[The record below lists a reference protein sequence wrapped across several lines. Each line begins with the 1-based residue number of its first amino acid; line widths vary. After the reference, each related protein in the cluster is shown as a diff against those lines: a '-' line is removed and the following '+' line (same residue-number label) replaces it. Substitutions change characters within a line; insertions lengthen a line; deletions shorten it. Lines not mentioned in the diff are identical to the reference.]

1 MAINIKLDNF
11 EGPLDLLLHLI
22 KSSEIDIYDIPVAE
36 ITDQYIAYLK
46 SMKDMDLEIASEFIV
61 MAATLLEIKSKMLLP
76 SRKTDDDENAE
87 DVDPRAELVEKLV
100 EYKKFKEAA
109 ERLKDMDLSNVIFL
123 KPDCIVDDIENKDEY
138 FKNITVENLMVTY
151 KKIMD
156 VYKNKFNKRSL
167 ISKNIDYDEFKIED
181 KIKFIKAQL
190 VIDGRISFKKII
202 ENSCCKLETV
212 VTFLAVLELMKQKMI
227 IAYQAENFSDIILEG
242 LDFKWKTC

>member
-22 KSSEIDIYDIPVAE
+22 KSASIDIYDIPIAE

-46 SMKDMDLEIASEFIV
+46 SMKDLDLEIASEFIV

-76 SRKTDDDENAE
+76 SKKTDDNEEAE
-87 DVDPRAELVEKLV
+87 DVDPRAELVAKLV
-100 EYKKFKEAA
+100 EYKKFKEMA
-109 ERLKDMDLSNVIFL
+109 ERLKEMDLSSVVFL
-123 KPDCIVDDIENKDEY
+123 KPEYIVDDIENKDEY
-138 FKNITVENLMVTY
+138 FNNITLENLMVTY

-156 VYKNKFNKRSL
+156 VYKNKFNKRSS

-181 KIKFIKAQL
+181 KIKFIKARIL
-190 VIDGRISFKKII
+190 TDGRISLK
-202 ENSCCKLETV
+202 TV

-227 IAYQAENFSDIILEG
+227 RAFQAANFSDIILEG
-242 LDFKWKTC
+242 LDYKWKTC